1 MRQRRLTRRLADS
14 VTGPAFEQQLRDDA
28 AACESVLEGLLTTA
42 AGPAT
47 RLSAAMR
54 YAVLNGGKR
63 MRAALVMGAAR
74 LMQGGAQGGAE
85 DAALDR
91 RMLRVAAAVECLHA
105 YSLVHD
111 DVPAMDDAATRRG
124 QPSTHLAFDEATA
137 ILAGDALQ
145 TMAFEILADPLTHP
159 DPAVRVALVMELAQ
173 AAGAAGMAGGQ
184 MLDIEAEATSFDLE
198 QTKTMQMMKT
208 GALISC
214 AVVSGGLVGGADS
227 QLLTALRAY
236 ARQLGLAFQIADD
249 LLDYRGDAA
258 VLGKPAGQDALRGK
272 AGFVTLMGYEQAAA
286 AAQAMIDTA
295 NAALMPWQNTAG
307 YLQNLAT
314 FAITRKR

>member
-1 MRQRRLTRRLADS
+1 MTDPS
-14 VTGPAFEQQLRDDA
+14 FKQQLRDDA
-28 AACESVLEGLLTTA
+28 AACESVLKGLLTTV
-42 AGPAT
+42 AGPSK

-54 YAVLNGGKR
+54 YALLNGGKR
-63 MRAALVMGAAR
+63 IRAALVMGAAR
-74 LMQGGAQGGAE
+74 LTQGGVQGGAH
-85 DAALDR
+85 DAALDQ

-111 DVPAMDDAATRRG
+111 DLPAMDDAATRRG

-145 TMAFEILADPLTHP
+145 TMAFEILADPSTHP
-159 DPAVRVALVMELAQ
+159 DPAIRVALIMELAQ
-173 AAGAAGMAGGQ
+173 AAGGAGMAGGQ
-184 MLDIEAEATSFDLE
+184 MLDIEAEAISFDLD
-198 QTKTMQMMKT
+198 QTTTMQMMKT
-208 GALISC
+208 GALMSC

-249 LLDYRGDAA
+249 LLDYRGDAT
-258 VLGKPAGQDALRGK
+258 VLGKPAGQDAVRGK
-272 AGFVTLMGYEQAAA
+272 AGFVTLMGYEEAVA
-286 AAQAMIDTA
+286 AAQQMIAAA

>member
-1 MRQRRLTRRLADS
+1 MRLRRLIPRLADS
-14 VTGPAFEQQLRDDA
+14 VTGSSFDLQLRDDA
-28 AACESVLEGLLTTA
+28 TECDLVLESLLTSA
-42 AGPAT
+42 ASPAT
-47 RLSAAMR
+47 RLFAAMR

-74 LMQGGAQGGAE
+74 MSHGGAH
-85 DAALDR
+85 DTALDR

-111 DVPAMDDAATRRG
+111 DLPAMDDARTRRG

-145 TMAFEILADPLTHP
+145 TMAFEILADPSTHP
-159 DPAVRVALVMELAQ
+159 EPAVRVALIMELAQ
-173 AAGAAGMAGGQ
+173 AAGGTGMAGGQ
-184 MLDIEAEATSFDLE
+184 MLDIEAEATNFDLD

-208 GALISC
+208 GALMSC

-227 QLLTALRAY
+227 QLQAALRTY

-249 LLDYRGDAA
+249 LLDYRGDAT
-258 VLGKPAGQDALRGK
+258 VLGKPAGQDAVRGK
-272 AGFVTLMGYEQAAA
+272 AGFVSLMGYEQAAA
-286 AAQAMIDTA
+286 AAQQMIDAA

-307 YLQNLAT
+307 YLQSLAT

>member
-1 MRQRRLTRRLADS
+1 MTAPS
-14 VTGPAFEQQLRDDA
+14 FKQQLRNDA
-28 AACESVLEGLLTTA
+28 AACESVLEGLLTTV
-42 AGPAT
+42 AGPSK

-74 LMQGGAQGGAE
+74 LSQGVAH

-91 RMLRVAAAVECLHA
+91 QMLRVAAAVECVHA

-111 DVPAMDDAATRRG
+111 DLPAMDDAATRRG
-124 QPSTHLAFDEATA
+124 QPSTHLAFDDATA

-145 TMAFEILADPLTHP
+145 TLAFEILADPLTHP
-159 DPAVRVALVMELAQ
+159 DPAVRVGLIMELAQ
-173 AAGAAGMAGGQ
+173 AAGGAGMAGGQ
-184 MLDIEAEATSFDLE
+184 MLDIEAEAKRFDLD

-227 QLLTALRAY
+227 QLLTALRGY

-249 LLDYRGDAA
+249 LLDYRGDAT
-258 VLGKPAGQDALRGK
+258 VLGKPAGQDAVRGK
-272 AGFVTLMGYEQAAA
+272 AGFVTLMGYEQAVA
-286 AAQAMIDTA
+286 AAQQMIVAA
-295 NAALMPWQNTAG
+295 NAALMPWQNTSG

-314 FAITRKR
+314 FAITRER

>member
-1 MRQRRLTRRLADS
+1 MRQIRLTRRLADS

-47 RLSAAMR
+47 RLSAAKR

-74 LMQGGAQGGAE
+74 LMQGGAQGGAQDE
-85 DAALDR
+85 ALDR
-91 RMLRVAAAVECLHA
+91 RMVRVAAAVECLHA

-111 DVPAMDDAATRRG
+111 DLPAMDDAATRRG

-208 GALISC
+208 GALMSC

>member
-1 MRQRRLTRRLADS
+1 MRQRRLTRRLTDS

-54 YAVLNGGKR
+54 YAVLNG
-63 MRAALVMGAAR
+63 LVMGAAR
-74 LMQGGAQGGAE
+74 LTQGGAQGGAE

-111 DVPAMDDAATRRG
+111 DLPAMDDAATRRG

-173 AAGAAGMAGGQ
+173 AGGAAGMAGGQ

-208 GALISC
+208 GALMSC

>member
-28 AACESVLEGLLTTA
+28 AACESVLEGLLTMA

-74 LMQGGAQGGAE
+74 LMQGGAQ
-85 DAALDR
+85 DVALDR
-91 RMLRVAAAVECLHA
+91 RMVRVAAAVECLHA

-111 DVPAMDDAATRRG
+111 DLPAMDDAATRRG

-159 DPAVRVALVMELAQ
+159 DPAVRAALVMELAQ

-208 GALISC
+208 GALMSC

-227 QLLTALRAY
+227 QLLTALGAY

-249 LLDYRGDAA
+249 LLDYRGDAT

-286 AAQAMIDTA
+286 VAQAMIDTA
-295 NAALMPWQNTAG
+295 NAALTPWQNTAG

>member
-1 MRQRRLTRRLADS
+1 MRPQKRQCRLIRRLADS
-14 VTGPAFEQQLRDDA
+14 VTGHSFEQQLWDDA
-28 AACESVLEGLLTTA
+28 AACESILEDLLKTV
-42 AGPAT
+42 AGPAK

-54 YAVLNGGKR
+54 YAVLSGGKR

-74 LMQGGAQGGAE
+74 LAQGGTC
-85 DAALDR
+85 DMALDQ
-91 RMLRVAAAVECLHA
+91 RMIRVAAAVECLHA

-111 DVPAMDDAATRRG
+111 DLPAMDDAITRRG

-145 TMAFEILADPLTHP
+145 TMAFEILANPLTHP
-159 DPAVRVALVMELAQ
+159 DPAVRVALITELAQ
-173 AAGAAGMAGGQ
+173 AAGGAGMAGGQ

-208 GALISC
+208 GALMSC
-214 AVVSGGLVGGADS
+214 SVVSGGLVGGADS

-249 LLDYRGDAA
+249 LLDYRGDAT

-272 AGFVTLMGYEQAAA
+272 AGFVTLIGYEQAAA

>member
-1 MRQRRLTRRLADS
+1 M
-14 VTGPAFEQQLRDDA
+14 TGPSFKQQLRDDA
-28 AACESVLEGLLTTA
+28 AACEAVLEGLLTTV
-42 AGPAT
+42 AGPSK

-74 LMQGGAQGGAE
+74 LAQGVAH
-85 DAALDR
+85 DAAPDGH
-91 RMLRVAAAVECLHA
+91 MLRVAGAVECVHA

-111 DVPAMDDAATRRG
+111 DLPAMDDAATRRG
-124 QPSTHLAFDEATA
+124 QPSTHLAFDDATA

-145 TMAFEILADPLTHP
+145 TLAFEILADPFTHP
-159 DPAVRVALVMELAQ
+159 DPAVRVALIMELAQ
-173 AAGAAGMAGGQ
+173 AAGGAGMAGGQ
-184 MLDIEAEATSFDLE
+184 MLDIEAEAKRFDLD
-198 QTKTMQMMKT
+198 QTTTMQMMKT
-208 GALISC
+208 GALMSC

-249 LLDYRGDAA
+249 LLDYRGDAT
-258 VLGKPAGQDALRGK
+258 VLGKPAGQDAMRGK
-272 AGFVTLMGYEQAAA
+272 AGFVTLMGYEQAVA
-286 AAQAMIDTA
+286 AAQQMIVAA
-295 NAALMPWQNTAG
+295 NAALMPWQNAAG